1 MADQKTRKRTAP
13 VSPRSLLRSAP
24 LLSSPWL
31 SHELFPATKRVASA
45 PDGLAVAKKSAVA
58 KVLQELKKGRNYVD
72 SQLLHLE
79 AQLVNVSDF
88 LSNSASTKL
97 FTDYGLPDGQVY
109 ATENGAA
116 GETAIGSQVVD
127 GEEVPTSPNS
137 AGLRSK
143 FVQHNFPATTTATSS
158 KTNPQ
163 NPAETVEDDLAS
175 DTPCTTIGLWK
186 YLSAYEI
193 FRNVTLED
201 VENTLQLE
209 DPNLLENDRDQELAT
224 VFHELGDTKDM
235 VAKEDPSSDSTMD
248 DFLRTRLV
256 AAIVSM
262 PKQHARASEEPFYG
276 EKAEGKQ
283 EVEEDANGRCIN
295 EDDVDKKEK
304 VEEKFVEEVDKA
316 ASWTAGGISAA
327 LRDAGVLEL
336 NDDEV
341 RKCMLSPE
349 DDEVSSEIRYLEETL
364 REQIHQNNETKGVLR
379 NLLQKLKP
387 WLSQQEE
394 QDQAS
399 EKKYLSM
406 WRWKKELERKQKL
419 KDKKLMRKEG
429 GYCVV
434 LRFAQPL
441 YKF

>member
-13 VSPRSLLRSAP
+13 ASPRSLLRSAP

-58 KVLQELKKGRNYVD
+58 KVLQELKKGRKYVD
-72 SQLLHLE
+72 NQLLHLE

-88 LSNSASTKL
+88 LANSASTKL

-116 GETAIGSQVVD
+116 GETTIGNQMMD

-143 FVQHNFPATTTATSS
+143 FVQHNFPVTATATSS
-158 KTNPQ
+158 TANPL

-201 VENTLQLE
+201 VEAALQLE
-209 DPNLLENDRDQELAT
+209 EPNPLENDRDQELAT
-224 VFHELGDTKDM
+224 VFHELGDTKDT
-235 VAKEDPSSDSTMD
+235 VEKEDASSGSPMD
-248 DFLRTRLV
+248 ELLKARLV
-256 AAIVSM
+256 AAIVPI
-262 PKQHARASEEPFYG
+262 PKQHVRTSEKPFSE

-283 EVEEDANGRCIN
+283 EVEGDSNGRCIN
-295 EDDVDKKEK
+295 EGDTHKKEK
-304 VEEKFVEEVDKA
+304 VEETFVEEDKT
-316 ASWTAGGISAA
+316 ASWSAGGISAA
-327 LRDAGVLEL
+327 LRDAGVIEL
-336 NDDEV
+336 DDDEV
-341 RKCMLSPE
+341 RKRMQSPE

-364 REQIHQNNETKGVLR
+364 REQIHQSNETKRVLR

-394 QDQAS
+394 QDQAT

-406 WRWKKELERKQKL
+406 WRRKKELERKQKL
-419 KDKKLMRKEG
+419 KDKKLMRKEALTAN
-429 GYCVV
+429 VKPPAV
-434 LRFAQPL
+434 S
-441 YKF
+441 